1 MVFFFSS
8 FHRMDMVGATPADGA
23 ATTWSVA
30 DRTWIQQLLCA
41 FEDQRLVPH
50 AAFEEACSLWA
61 ANSPDG
67 LLRRVPESM
76 GRASPV
82 CRWQDATLR
91 SGFTLFVWH
100 RQATA
105 MPREAPGTTLLP
117 ACEWC
122 GLPTG
127 NFCDSCYF
135 LGVAWCRALCT
146 WCEGLGIGTCRQCVN
161 AGEVQHPNTFFNL
174 GGDGE
179 QR

>member
-1 MVFFFSS
+1 
-8 FHRMDMVGATPADGA
+8 MDMVGATPADGA

-61 ANSPDG
+61 ANSPGG

-76 GRASPV
+76 GMASRA
-82 CRWQDATLR
+82 CRWQDASLR
-91 SGFTLFVWH
+91 SGFALLVWH

-105 MPREAPGTTLLP
+105 MPREAPGTTILP
-117 ACEWC
+117 ACQWC

-127 NFCDSCYF
+127 NFCDRCEV
-135 LGVAWCRALCT
+135 LGVAWSRALCT
-146 WCEGLGIGTCRQCVN
+146 GCESLGIGTCRQCVT
-161 AGEVQHPNTFFNL
+161 ASDVQHPNTFFNL
-174 GGDGE
+174 RGDGE
-179 QR
+179 QQ